1 MCFCFVVDFFFLQ
14 TIGFYLKDRVK
25 KLAVMSA
32 ISLPLVSA
40 LLYIIKWGG
49 QYFFIY
55 TWLFTL
61 VVTLVSTGLITI
73 ERFHPLSCGRFQEF
87 LFGGGG
93 SILWF
98 RKDRWTCLWQITSHR
113 DDHMFPNLS
122 KLVAVGAG
130 NTALWAEARYHR
142 RVPKN
147 NKLHFWISL
156 EFSLVAK
163 CNALFVKKNRP
174 VKKWYMILSMLM
186 WEFQF
191 QTSVRSD
198 RGVWTLSL
206 DPPLVTLSSFGI
218 FGTGSICPS

>member
-113 DDHMFPNLS
+113 DDHMFLNLWTP
-122 KLVAVGAG
+122 VASGEG
-130 NTALWAEARYHR
+130 NTALQQRQREHG
-142 RVPKN
+142 RV
-147 NKLHFWISL
+147 LHFWIFL
-156 EFSLVAK
+156 EFSSVAK
-163 CNALFVKKNRP
+163 CNTRFIKKFSQLNSDIQYYRCKDFSLKQVSGLMERVRTPPGPSSWIRHCFGAL
-174 VKKWYMILSMLM
+174 WYP
-186 WEFQF
+186 FN
-191 QTSVRSD
+191 
-198 RGVWTLSL
+198 
-206 DPPLVTLSSFGI
+206 
-218 FGTGSICPS
+218 SIR